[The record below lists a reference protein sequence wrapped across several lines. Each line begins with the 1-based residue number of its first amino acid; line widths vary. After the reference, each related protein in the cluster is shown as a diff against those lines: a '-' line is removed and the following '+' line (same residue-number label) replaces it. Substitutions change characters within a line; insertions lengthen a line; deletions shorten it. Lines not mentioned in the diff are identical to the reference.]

1 MAMTLRL
8 TEAETE
14 ALRAEA
20 ELESRSMQEVV
31 RAALRE
37 YLSRRGNSRLVD
49 EELQYVVTTYA
60 EALRRL
66 GES

>member
-8 TEAETE
+8 TDEETE

-20 ELESRSMQEVV
+20 ERESRSMQEVA
-31 RAALRE
+31 RAAVRE
-37 YLSRRGNSRLVD
+37 YVARRGNAQLVD
-49 EELQYVVTTYA
+49 DELRYVVTTYS